1 MKLTGP
7 TDKARGLLR
16 TYLWLVVL
24 ATCVAIGAAFAAAA
38 AAPLTYTATAEVVVS
53 PTQTDS
59 NPLAPDMGT
68 ERAIAQSGVVVR
80 DAASILGIDQAT
92 VREGLSVTVVPQSWV
107 LHISYQADT
116 AETAYRGASALAT
129 SYVDYRNHRGAT
141 SSATLVTAPSVPAAG
156 SRGSLPIFL
165 ALGLVAGLAVGVAA
179 AWLWDRVS
187 DRVRSGPE
195 LRDLSGLPVLTHLRR
210 WDSKRSPLPPDGP
223 ARESFAFVAARLSS
237 MSGRDGGRTIVV
249 TSPRSGAG
257 TTSLACGTAIAL
269 AAQGKRVLLIG
280 ASSAGVRPEQVLG
293 VPPPGSSRLRSR
305 GTPHEMAQQPTGVK
319 NLSLAYADGAAGA
332 GIELEDLRLALDRLD
347 TRAFVV
353 VDAPPVLT
361 SADALLLSDIADF
374 VVLVGDLRSGTRA
387 DVRETLALLHDVR
400 PSLAGWVTNL
410 PRRGRGRQRL
420 LRSGA
425 GSGPPELPAS
435 VPKESDGEAVPLRPP
450 AGGEPDR
457 IGHDHG
463 RAAAVTK
470 KSPRWPSKKPP
481 DVPRTATPPRD
492 GVRPVRAPYAAA
504 RRR

>member
-24 ATCVAIGAAFAAAA
+24 AACAGVGAAFVTAA

-53 PTQTDS
+53 PTQTDG
-59 NPLAPDMGT
+59 NALAPDMGT

-80 DAASILGIDQAT
+80 DGASILGIDPAT

-129 SYVDYRNHRGAT
+129 SYVDYRNHRGTT
-141 SSATLVTAPSVPAAG
+141 STATLVTAPSVPAAG

-210 WDSKRSPLPPDGP
+210 WDSKRSALPPDGP
-223 ARESFAFVAARLSS
+223 PRESFAFVAARLAS
-237 MSGRDGGRTIVV
+237 MSGHDDGKTLVF

-257 TTSLACGTAIAL
+257 TTSLACGTAVAL
-269 AAQGKRVLLIG
+269 AAQGKRVMLIG
-280 ASSAGVRPEQVLG
+280 ASPDGVRPEQVLG
-293 VPPPGSSRLRSR
+293 VRTRPSRLASR
-305 GTPHEMAQQPTGVK
+305 GNGRETPRYPTGVR
-319 NLSLAYADGAAGA
+319 NLSLVHAGDA
-332 GIELEDLRLALDRLD
+332 TGGSRIELEELRLALDRLD

-353 VDAPPVLT
+353 IDAPPVLT
-361 SADALLLSDIADF
+361 SADALLLADIADF

-387 DVRETLALLHDVR
+387 DVRETLALLHDTR
-400 PSLAGWVTNL
+400 PSLAGWVTNV
-410 PRRGRGRQRL
+410 PRPGRGRQRL
-420 LRSGA
+420 MRSGA
-425 GSGPPELPAS
+425 GSGPPGLPDS
-435 VPKESDGEAVPLRPP
+435 VPRESDGQAVPIRPP

-457 IGHDHG
+457 IGHDRG
-463 RAAAVTK
+463 RAAAVSK
-470 KSPRWPSKKPP
+470 KGPRWPGKKPP

-492 GVRPVRAPYAAA
+492 GVRPFRAPYAAA